1 MPSPVGHSIIA
12 FTFYRL
18 SARPH
23 EPLGWRK
30 LALYLFAANA
40 PDLDFIPG
48 LLIGQPDRFHHGA
61 GHSVGF
67 AVLFA
72 LVFGLLSHVM
82 KIDSVQ
88 SSSPILFGLYL
99 SHLGLDCFSIDT
111 AAPYGM
117 TLFWPVSHAYYKAA
131 IGVLLDIRR
140 CNSSGYFFASLF
152 SAHNLWSVCVEL
164 LLFLPPALLAT
175 ALKGR
180 PRPWSLRRF

>member
-61 GHSVGF
+61 GHSVGNAQQQF
-67 AVLFA
+67 
-72 LVFGLLSHVM
+72 LSHAIEWVW
-82 KIDSVQ
+82 K
-88 SSSPILFGLYL
+88 GY
-99 SHLGLDCFSIDT
+99 
-111 AAPYGM
+111 AP
-117 TLFWPVSHAYYKAA
+117 K
-131 IGVLLDIRR
+131 
-140 CNSSGYFFASLF
+140 
-152 SAHNLWSVCVEL
+152 EE
-164 LLFLPPALLAT
+164 
-175 ALKGR
+175 K
-180 PRPWSLRRF
+180 

>member
-18 SARPH
+18 SARPP

-67 AVLFA
+67 AALFA

-131 IGVLLDIRR
+131 IGVLPDIRR
-140 CNSSGYFFASLF
+140 CNSSNYFFASLF
-152 SAHNLWSVCVEL
+152 SAHNLRSVCLEL
-164 LLFLPPALLAT
+164 LIFLPPALLAT
-175 ALKGR
+175 AFKGR
-180 PRPWSLRRF
+180 ARQGA